1 VAAIDGLAFGGGLEV
16 AMVLYCFRSLSLSFN
31 FHYFRDDNINENVYV
46 FI

>member
-1 VAAIDGLAFGGGLEV
+1 MAAIDGLAIGGGLEL
-16 AMVLYCFRSLSLSFN
+16 AMVLYCIISLSLSFN